1 MGSDDTGNMSG
12 RSNATVFQ
20 RRMRMSIAILVLGL
34 QVGCDDQLRRDQE
47 AAVLALDRGEDRLA
61 LADAQRLVGRGS
73 SLQRAEAGYVGG
85 IAAYRLGEHRE
96 ALRLLEPATAST
108 DGQLRGMALIQR
120 GAVQTALGQPRQA
133 AASLEAGGVIVGGA
147 IGVRA
152 LMRASESYQRVRLE
166 ADARRCR
173 EKARRLDGN
182 AAIDPSLAGYTLQF
196 GAYTSRDNAE
206 ARAVEIARALRRA
219 GISAPVLN
227 RQDGLYKVQA
237 GSYRDKAAAGRAL
250 GRLRLPAGGGARITE
265 IGA

>member
-1 MGSDDTGNMSG
+1 M
-12 RSNATVFQ
+12 
-20 RRMRMSIAILVLGL
+20 
-34 QVGCDDQLRRDQE
+34 
-47 AAVLALDRGEDRLA
+47 
-61 LADAQRLVGRGS
+61 
-73 SLQRAEAGYVGG
+73 
-85 IAAYRLGEHRE
+85 
-96 ALRLLEPATAST
+96 P
-108 DGQLRGMALIQR
+108 
-120 GAVQTALGQPRQA
+120 
-133 AASLEAGGVIVGGA
+133 
-147 IGVRA
+147 
-152 LMRASESYQRVRLE
+152 
-166 ADARRCR
+166 
-173 EKARRLDGN
+173 RRLDGN